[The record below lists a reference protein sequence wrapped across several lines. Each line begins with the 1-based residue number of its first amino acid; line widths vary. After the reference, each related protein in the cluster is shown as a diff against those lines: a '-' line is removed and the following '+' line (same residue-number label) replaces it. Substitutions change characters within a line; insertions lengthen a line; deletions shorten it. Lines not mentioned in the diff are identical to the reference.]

1 MLMNWNMRKKWR
13 YKTME
18 NIADKYLVK
27 KFKDKEQSNN
37 NIEIGQMNENKIV
50 ELEIDKLVE
59 FRKQQPFSMY
69 NNNKKIEMKES
80 IEKFGILTPIIVR
93 PVENEKYEIIAGHN
107 RVECSKE
114 LGKETIPTKI
124 INVDDD
130 NAILIMIETNLCSRD
145 EISPIEKGRA
155 YKIKLEILKKIRQK
169 RLENKEQEGNS
180 LIREK
185 QSIDELIE
193 ESNESKSQIYRFI
206 TLTNLNA
213 DLQKLV
219 ESGEMAV
226 SVGSEVSSLNDTE
239 QEILYSVLDDKHRK
253 LKLAEIQK
261 IKGLEEIT
269 YNSIVNVLENKKVKE
284 VKFTGKLNKKVKN
297 KYKDKFDN
305 DNDFTNLIDR
315 LLEEYF
321 DKEEQSL

>member
-1 MLMNWNMRKKWR
+1 
-13 YKTME
+13 ME

-27 KFKDKEQSNN
+27 KFKDKEQVNN
-37 NIEIGQMNENKIV
+37 NFEVEQSNENKII

-69 NNNKKIEMKES
+69 NETKKEEMKES

-93 PVENEKYEIIAGHN
+93 PIENGRYEIIAGHN

-114 LGKETIPTKI
+114 LGKKTIPAKI
-124 INVDDD
+124 ISVDDD

-145 EISPIEKGRA
+145 EISPVEKGRA
-155 YKIKLEILKKIRQK
+155 YKLKLEILKKIRQE
-169 RLENKEQEGNS
+169 RLENSELEDNS

-213 DLQKLV
+213 ELQRLV
-219 ESGEMAV
+219 DSGEMAV
-226 SVGSEVSSLNDTE
+226 SVGSEVSTLNETE

-253 LKLAEIQK
+253 LKLSEIK
-261 IKGLEEIT
+261 KNKGLEEIN
-269 YNSIVNVLENKKVKE
+269 YNSIANVL
-284 VKFTGKLNKKVKN
+284 
-297 KYKDKFDN
+297 
-305 DNDFTNLIDR
+305 
-315 LLEEYF
+315 
-321 DKEEQSL
+321 

>member
-1 MLMNWNMRKKWR
+1 
-13 YKTME
+13 ME

-27 KFKDKEQSNN
+27 KFKDKEQVNN
-37 NIEIGQMNENKIV
+37 NVELEQSNENKII

-59 FRKQQPFSMY
+59 FRKQQPFSIY
-69 NNNKKIEMKES
+69 NENKKEEMKES

-93 PVENEKYEIIAGHN
+93 PIENGRYEIIAGHN

-114 LGKETIPTKI
+114 LGKKTIPAKI
-124 INVDDD
+124 ISVDDD

-145 EISPIEKGRA
+145 EISPVEKGRA
-155 YKIKLEILKKIRQK
+155 YKLKLEILKKIRQE
-169 RLENKEQEGNS
+169 RLENSELEDNS
-180 LIREK
+180 LISEK

-213 DLQKLV
+213 ELQRLV
-219 ESGEMAV
+219 DSGEMAV
-226 SVGSEVSSLNDTE
+226 SVGSEVSTLNETE

-253 LKLAEIQK
+253 LKLSEIQK
-261 IKGLEEIT
+261 IKGLEEIN
-269 YNSIVNVLENKKVKE
+269 YNSIANVLENKKAKVI
-284 VKFTGKLNKKVKN
+284 KFTGKLNKKVAN
-297 KYKDKFDN
+297 KYKDKFNN
-305 DNDFTNLIDR
+305 DNDFTNLIDK

-321 DKEEQSL
+321 DKEVQSL

>member
-1 MLMNWNMRKKWR
+1 
-13 YKTME
+13 ME

-27 KFKDKEQSNN
+27 KFKDKEQVNN
-37 NIEIGQMNENKIV
+37 NFEVEQSNENKII

-69 NNNKKIEMKES
+69 NETKKEEMKES

-93 PVENEKYEIIAGHN
+93 PIENGRYEIIAGHN

-114 LGKETIPTKI
+114 LGKKTIPAKI
-124 INVDDD
+124 ISVDDD

-145 EISPIEKGRA
+145 EISPVEKGRA
-155 YKIKLEILKKIRQK
+155 YKLKLEILKKIRQE
-169 RLENKEQEGNS
+169 RLENSELEDNS

-213 DLQKLV
+213 ELQRLV
-219 ESGEMAV
+219 DSGEMAV
-226 SVGSEVSSLNDTE
+226 SVGSEVSTLNETE

-253 LKLAEIQK
+253 LKLSEIQK
-261 IKGLEEIT
+261 IKGLEEIN
-269 YNSIVNVLENKKVKE
+269 YNSIANVLENKKAKVI
-284 VKFTGKLNKKVKN
+284 KFTGKLNKKVAN
-297 KYKDKFDN
+297 KYKDKFNN
-305 DNDFTNLIDR
+305 DNDFTNLIDK

-321 DKEEQSL
+321 DKEVQSL

>member
-1 MLMNWNMRKKWR
+1 
-13 YKTME
+13 ME

-27 KFKDKEQSNN
+27 KFKDKEQVNN
-37 NIEIGQMNENKIV
+37 NFEVEQSNENKII

-59 FRKQQPFSMY
+59 FRKQQPFSIY
-69 NNNKKIEMKES
+69 NENKKEEMKES

-93 PVENEKYEIIAGHN
+93 PIENGRYEIIAGHN

-114 LGKETIPTKI
+114 LGKKTIPAKI
-124 INVDDD
+124 ISVDDD

-145 EISPIEKGRA
+145 EISPVEKGRA
-155 YKIKLEILKKIRQK
+155 YKLKLEILKKIRQE
-169 RLENKEQEGNS
+169 RLENSELEDNS

-213 DLQKLV
+213 ELQRLV
-219 ESGEMAV
+219 NSGEMAV
-226 SVGSEVSSLNDTE
+226 SVGSEVSTLNETE

-253 LKLAEIQK
+253 LKLSEIQK
-261 IKGLEEIT
+261 IKGLEEIN
-269 YNSIVNVLENKKVKE
+269 YNSIANVLENKKAKVI
-284 VKFTGKLNKKVKN
+284 KFTGRLNKKVAN
-297 KYKDKFDN
+297 KYKDKFNN
-305 DNDFTNLIDR
+305 DNDFTNLIDK

-321 DKEEQSL
+321 DKEVQSL

>member
-1 MLMNWNMRKKWR
+1 
-13 YKTME
+13 ME

-27 KFKDKEQSNN
+27 KFKDKEHVNN
-37 NIEIGQMNENKIV
+37 NFEVEQSNENKII

-69 NNNKKIEMKES
+69 NETKKEEMKES

-93 PVENEKYEIIAGHN
+93 PIENGRYEIIAGHN

-114 LGKETIPTKI
+114 LGKKTIPAKI
-124 INVDDD
+124 ISVDDD

-145 EISPIEKGRA
+145 EISPVEKGRA
-155 YKIKLEILKKIRQK
+155 YKLKLEILKKIRQE
-169 RLENKEQEGNS
+169 RLENSELEDNS

-213 DLQKLV
+213 ELQRLV
-219 ESGEMAV
+219 DSGEMAV
-226 SVGSEVSSLNDTE
+226 SVGSEVSTLNETE

-253 LKLAEIQK
+253 LKLSEIQK
-261 IKGLEEIT
+261 IKGLEEIN
-269 YNSIVNVLENKKVKE
+269 YNSIANVLENKKAKVI
-284 VKFTGKLNKKVKN
+284 KFTGKLNKKVAN
-297 KYKDKFDN
+297 KYKDKFNN
-305 DNDFTNLIDR
+305 DNDFTNLIDK

-321 DKEEQSL
+321 DKEVQSL